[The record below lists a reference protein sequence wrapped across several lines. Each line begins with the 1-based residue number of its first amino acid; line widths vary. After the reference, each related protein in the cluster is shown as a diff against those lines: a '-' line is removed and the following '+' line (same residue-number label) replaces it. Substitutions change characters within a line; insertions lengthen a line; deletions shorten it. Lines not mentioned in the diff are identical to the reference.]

1 MYLEFLCNGDKD
13 MIVAFHTLGCK
24 VNQYETQAMR
34 RQLEHAGYQT
44 TEFAPDET
52 QADVLVINSCTVT
65 GESDRKL
72 RQFLRRCRRALP
84 HAVIVLCG
92 CMPQAYPDQAAALPE
107 VDIVLGN
114 AVRSDLLPKLE
125 EYFAEKKPISC
136 VPPHGAVY
144 EPLDIDAFQG
154 RTRAFVKIQDG
165 CNRFCSYCIIPY
177 ARGRVRSRR
186 PEDIT
191 AELARLAANG
201 YKEVVLVGIN
211 LTAYGQDLG
220 LTIADAV
227 DAACAVDGLERVRL
241 GSLEP
246 DFITDE
252 VIARMKAQPKL
263 CPQFHLAL
271 QSGCDAT
278 LKRMNRHYTT
288 AEYADLCQRL
298 RHHFPDCAITTDVM
312 VGFPGESAEA
322 FEQSCRFVESI
333 QFARVHIFAYSRR
346 RGTNAD
352 RMPHQVDNA
361 EKARRSKAM
370 QEICNRS
377 AAAYASRYVGKT
389 VSVLLETP
397 CSDHRIDGHT
407 DTYLTVM
414 VKTDKPEGALIHAEI
429 QDCKGDTLYG
439 VEAT

>member
-1 MYLEFLCNGDKD
+1 ML
-13 MIVAFHTLGCK
+13 VAFHTLGCK

-34 RQLEHAGYQT
+34 RQLESAGYET
-44 TEFAPDET
+44 TEFLPEQT
-52 QADVLVINSCTVT
+52 MADVLVINSCTVT

-72 RQFLRRCRRALP
+72 RQFLRRCRRTLP
-84 HAVIVLCG
+84 KAVIVLCG
-92 CMPQAYPDQAAALPE
+92 CMSQAYPDVAASFPE

-125 EYFAEKKPISC
+125 EYLVEKQPICC
-136 VPPHGAVY
+136 VPQHSTQY
-144 EPLDIDAFQG
+144 EPLEIDAFQG

-177 ARGRVRSRR
+177 ARGRVRSRQ
-186 PEDIT
+186 PADIT
-191 AELARLAANG
+191 AELTRLAANG

-227 DAACAVDGLERVRL
+227 DAACAVEGLERVRL

-288 AEYADLCQRL
+288 AEYADLCARL
-298 RHHFPDCAITTDVM
+298 RHHFPDCALTTDVM
-312 VGFPGESAEA
+312 VGFPGETPEE
-322 FEQSCRFVESI
+322 FEESCRFVESI
-333 QFARVHIFAYSRR
+333 GFARVHIFAYSRR
-346 RGTNAD
+346 PGTNAD
-352 RMPHQVDNA
+352 RLPNQIDNN
-361 EKARRSKAM
+361 EKSRRSKRM
-370 QEICNRS
+370 QSICRRN
-377 AAAYASRYVGKT
+377 AEEYASRYVGRT

-397 CSDHRIDGHT
+397 YPDDVIDGHT

-414 VKTDKPEGALIHAEI
+414 VKTDKPEGTLLPVRITS
-429 QDCKGDTLYG
+429 CKGELLYG
-439 VEAT
+439 EEI

>member
-1 MYLEFLCNGDKD
+1 
-13 MIVAFHTLGCK
+13 MIIAFHTHGCK

-34 RQLEHAGYQT
+34 RQMEQAGYQT
-44 TEFAPDET
+44 AEFVPGHT

-92 CMPQAYPDQAAALPE
+92 CMPQAYPEAAFDLPE
-107 VDIVLGN
+107 VDVVLGN
-114 AVRSDLLPKLE
+114 AVRADLLPKLE
-125 EYFAEKKPISC
+125 EYFARKQRICC
-136 VPPHGAVY
+136 VPQHSSVY
-144 EPLDIDAFQG
+144 EPMGIDEFQG

-177 ARGRVRSRR
+177 ARGRVRSRQ

-191 AELARLAANG
+191 AELTRLAANG
-201 YKEVVLVGIN
+201 YKEAVLVGIN

-252 VIARMKAQPKL
+252 VIARLKAQPKL

-288 AEYADLCQRL
+288 AEYADLCRRL
-298 RHHFPDCAITTDVM
+298 RHHFPSCAITTDIM
-312 VGFPGESAEA
+312 VGFPGETEEE
-322 FEQSCRFVESI
+322 FEQSCSFVQSI
-333 QFARVHIFAYSRR
+333 AFARAHVFAYSRR
-346 RGTNAD
+346 KGTNAD
-352 RMPHQVDNA
+352 RMPNQVEDA
-361 EKARRSKAM
+361 EKIRRSKKM
-370 QEICNRS
+370 QAICNHS
-377 AAAYASRYVGKT
+377 AEEYATQYVGKC

-397 CSDHRIDGHT
+397 CSDHSIDGHT
-407 DTYLTVM
+407 DTYQTVI
-414 VKTDKPEGALIHAEI
+414 VNTDKCEGTLIPVRI
-429 QDCKGDTLYG
+429 IRCKGDTLYG
-439 VEAT
+439 EEIV

>member
-1 MYLEFLCNGDKD
+1 ML
-13 MIVAFHTLGCK
+13 VAFHTLGCK

-34 RQLEHAGYQT
+34 KQMESAGYET
-44 TEFAPDET
+44 AEFIPNET
-52 QADVLVINSCTVT
+52 AADVLVINSCTVT

-84 HAVIVLCG
+84 RAVIVLCG
-92 CMPQAYPDQAAALPE
+92 CMSQAYPDAAFALPE

-114 AVRSDLLPKLE
+114 AVRGDLLPKLKE
-125 EYFAEKKPISC
+125 FLVEKQRICC
-136 VPPHGAVY
+136 VPPHTAAY
-144 EPLDIDAFQG
+144 EPLCIDDFQG

-177 ARGRVRSRR
+177 ARGRVRSRQ
-186 PEDIT
+186 PADIT
-191 AELARLAANG
+191 AELTRLVAKG

-211 LTAYGQDLG
+211 LTAYGQDCG
-220 LTIADAV
+220 RNIADAV
-227 DAACAVDGLERVRL
+227 DAACAVEGLERVRL

-252 VIARMKAQPKL
+252 VIERLKAQPKL

-288 AEYADLCQRL
+288 AEYADLCARL
-298 RHHFPDCAITTDVM
+298 RRHFPDCAITTDVM
-312 VGFPGESAEA
+312 VGFPGESPEE
-322 FEQSCRFVESI
+322 FEESCRFVDSVE
-333 QFARVHIFAYSRR
+333 FARAHIFAYSRR
-346 RGTNAD
+346 PGTNAD
-352 RMPHQVDNA
+352 RLPNQVDNS
-361 EKARRSKAM
+361 EKVHRSKIM
-370 QEICNRS
+370 QDICNRS
-377 AAAYASRYVGKT
+377 ATAYAARYIGKT

-397 CSDHRIDGHT
+397 YPNGIIDGHT

-414 VKTDKPEGALIHAEI
+414 VKTDKPVGTLIPVKI
-429 QDCKGDTLYG
+429 SSCKGDTLYG
-439 VEAT
+439 AEIP

>member
-1 MYLEFLCNGDKD
+1 ML
-13 MIVAFHTLGCK
+13 VAFHTLGCK

-34 RQLEHAGYQT
+34 HQMEAAGYETAEFVPDQT
-44 TEFAPDET
+44 I
-52 QADVLVINSCTVT
+52 ADVLVINSCTVT

-72 RQFLRRCRRALP
+72 RQFIRRCRRALP
-84 HAVIVLCG
+84 NAILVLCG
-92 CMPQAYPDQAAALPE
+92 CMSQAYPDKAFALPE

-125 EYFAEKKPISC
+125 EYFVEKQRICC
-136 VPPHGAVY
+136 VPAHTNVY

-177 ARGRVRSRR
+177 ARGRVRSRQ

-191 AELARLAANG
+191 AELTRLVSNG

-211 LTAYGQDLG
+211 LTAYGQDCG
-220 LTIADAV
+220 LNIADAV

-246 DFITDE
+246 DFITDD
-252 VIARMKAQPKL
+252 VIARLKAQPKL

-278 LKRMNRHYTT
+278 LRRMNRHYTT
-288 AEYADLCQRL
+288 AEYADLCARL
-298 RHHFPDCAITTDVM
+298 RHHFPDCALTTDVM
-312 VGFPGESAEA
+312 VGFPGESEEE
-322 FEQSCRFVESI
+322 FEESCRFVDSI
-333 QFARVHIFAYSRR
+333 GFSRVHIFAYSRR
-346 RGTNAD
+346 HGTRAD
-352 RMPHQVDNA
+352 RFPDQVDNR
-361 EKARRSKAM
+361 EKTQRSKNM
-370 QEICNRS
+370 QAICNAHAERF
-377 AAAYASRYVGKT
+377 ASHYVGKT

-397 CSDHRIDGHT
+397 YPNGVIDGHT
-407 DTYLTVM
+407 DTYLTV
-414 VKTDKPEGALIHAEI
+414 VVQTDKPEGTLLPVRITS
-429 QDCKGDTLYG
+429 CKGEVLYA
-439 VEAT
+439 EEI

>member
-1 MYLEFLCNGDKD
+1 MV
-13 MIVAFHTLGCK
+13 VAFHTLGCK

-34 RQLEHAGYQT
+34 RQLEKAGYQT
-44 TEFAPDET
+44 TEFIPDAT

-72 RQFLRRCRRALP
+72 RQFIRRCRRALP
-84 HAVIVLCG
+84 NAVIVLCG
-92 CMPQAYPDQAAALPE
+92 CMPQAYPDAAFALPE

-114 AVRSDLLPKLE
+114 AVRGNLLPQLE
-125 EYFAEKKPISC
+125 EYIVEKKRICC
-136 VPPHGAVY
+136 VPPHSSVY

-177 ARGRVRSRR
+177 ARGRVRSRQ
-186 PEDIT
+186 PADIT
-191 AELARLAANG
+191 AELTRLAANG
-201 YKEVVLVGIN
+201 YKEAVLVGIN

-220 LTIADAV
+220 LSIADAV
-227 DAACAVDGLERVRL
+227 DAACAVEGIERVRL

-252 VIARMKAQPKL
+252 VIARLKTHPKL

-288 AEYADLCQRL
+288 TEYADLCERL
-298 RHHFPDCAITTDVM
+298 RRHFPDCAITTDVM
-312 VGFPGESAEA
+312 VGFPGESDAE
-322 FEQSCRFVESI
+322 FEETCRFVESI
-333 QFARVHIFAYSRR
+333 HFARVHIFAYSRR

-352 RMPHQVDNA
+352 RMPDQIDQA
-361 EKARRSKAM
+361 EKVRRSKIM
-370 QEICNRS
+370 QDICNR
-377 AAAYASRYVGKT
+377 AAEAYAVQYVGKT

-397 CSDHRIDGHT
+397 YPDQRIDGHT

-414 VKTDKPEGALIHAEI
+414 VSTDKPEGSLIPVRITARE
-429 QDCKGDTLYG
+429 GTLLYG
-439 VEAT
+439 VENK

>member
-1 MYLEFLCNGDKD
+1 ML
-13 MIVAFHTLGCK
+13 VSFHTLGCK

-34 RQLEHAGYQT
+34 KQLETAGYKT
-44 TEFAPDET
+44 AEYVPGET
-52 QADVLVINSCTVT
+52 DVDVLVINSCTVT

-92 CMPQAYPDQAAALPE
+92 CMSQAYPDAAFALPE

-114 AVRSDLLPKLE
+114 AMRSDLLPKLE
-125 EYFAEKKPISC
+125 EYFVEKQRICC
-136 VPPHGAVY
+136 VPAHTSVY
-144 EPLDIDAFQG
+144 EPLDIDDFQG

-191 AELARLAANG
+191 AELTRLAAKG

-211 LTAYGQDLG
+211 LTAYGQDCG
-220 LTIADAV
+220 LDIADAV
-227 DAACAVDGLERVRL
+227 DAACAVEGLERVRL

-288 AEYADLCQRL
+288 AEYADLCARL
-298 RHHFPDCAITTDVM
+298 RYHFPDCAITTDVM
-312 VGFPGESAEA
+312 VGFPGESQEE
-322 FEQSCRFVESI
+322 FEESLRFVESVD
-333 QFARVHIFAYSRR
+333 FARAHIFAYSRR
-346 RGTNAD
+346 PGTNAD
-352 RMPHQVDNA
+352 RLPNQIDNG
-361 EKARRSKAM
+361 EKTHRSKMM
-370 QEICNRS
+370 QDVCNKS
-377 AAAYASRYVGKT
+377 AAAYASRYVGQT

-397 CSDHRIDGHT
+397 YPDGIIDGHT

-414 VKTDKPEGALIHAEI
+414 VKPDKPEGTLLPVRITC
-429 QDCKGDTLYG
+429 CKGDILYG
-439 VEAT
+439 EEML

>member
-1 MYLEFLCNGDKD
+1 ML
-13 MIVAFHTLGCK
+13 IAFHTQGCK

-34 RQLEHAGYQT
+34 RQMEQAGYET
-44 TEFAPDET
+44 TEFVPNET

-84 HAVIVLCG
+84 EAVIVLCG
-92 CMPQAYPDQAAALPE
+92 CMSQAYPDAAFDLPE

-125 EYFAEKKPISC
+125 QYFVEKRRICC
-136 VPPHGAVY
+136 VPPHTDVY
-144 EPLDIDAFQG
+144 EPMEIDAFQG

-191 AELARLAANG
+191 AELTRLAANG

-227 DAACAVDGLERVRL
+227 DAACAVDGLERIRL

-246 DFITDE
+246 DFITDD

-288 AEYADLCQRL
+288 AEYADLCARL
-298 RHHFPDCAITTDVM
+298 RRHFPNCAITTDVM
-312 VGFPGESAEA
+312 VGFPGETQEE
-322 FEQSCRFVESI
+322 FEQSCHFVKSVA
-333 QFARVHIFAYSRR
+333 FARVHIFAYSRR
-346 RGTNAD
+346 RGTHAD
-352 RMPHQVDNA
+352 RMPNQIDNA
-361 EKARRSKAM
+361 TKNQRSKLM
-370 QEICNRS
+370 QDICHQD
-377 AAAYASRYVGKT
+377 ACEYASHYVGQT

-397 CSDHRIDGHT
+397 YPDGYIDGHT
-407 DTYLTVM
+407 DTYLNVM
-414 VKTDKPEGALIHAEI
+414 VKTDKPEGSLISVRITE
-429 QDCKGDTLYG
+429 CKGDQLFA
-439 VEAT
+439 VETDE

>member
-1 MYLEFLCNGDKD
+1 ML
-13 MIVAFHTLGCK
+13 VAFHTLGCK

-34 RQLEHAGYQT
+34 KQMENAGYETAEYVPNQT
-44 TEFAPDET
+44 N
-52 QADVLVINSCTVT
+52 ADVLVVNSCTVT

-72 RQFLRRCRRALP
+72 RQFLRRSRRALP
-84 HAVIVLCG
+84 NAVIVLCG
-92 CMPQAYPDQAAALPE
+92 CMSQAYPDAAFALPE

-125 EYFAEKKPISC
+125 EYFTTKQRICC
-136 VPPHGAVY
+136 VPPHTSAY
-144 EPLDIDAFQG
+144 ESMDIDDFQG

-177 ARGRVRSRR
+177 ARGRVRSRQ
-186 PEDIT
+186 PADIT
-191 AELARLAANG
+191 AELTRLASKG

-211 LTAYGQDLG
+211 LTAYGQDCG

-227 DAACAVDGLERVRL
+227 DAACAVEGLERVRL

-252 VIARMKAQPKL
+252 VISRMKVQPKL

-288 AEYADLCQRL
+288 AEYADLCERL
-298 RHHFPDCAITTDVM
+298 RHHFPNCALTTDVM
-312 VGFPGESAEA
+312 VGFPGESREEFEA
-322 FEQSCRFVESI
+322 SCRFVDSI
-333 QFARVHIFAYSRR
+333 RFARAHIFAYSRR
-346 RGTNAD
+346 PGTNAD
-352 RMPHQVDNA
+352 RLPNQVDNS
-361 EKARRSKAM
+361 EKTCRSKEM
-370 QEICNRS
+370 QAVCDKH
-377 AAAYASRYVGKT
+377 AAAYAAQYVGQT

-397 CSDHRIDGHT
+397 YPDGITDGHT

-414 VKTDKPEGALIHAEI
+414 VKTNKPEGTII
-429 QDCKGDTLYG
+429 PVTITSSKDDILYG
-439 VEAT
+439 EECI

>member
-1 MYLEFLCNGDKD
+1 ML
-13 MIVAFHTLGCK
+13 IAFHTQGCK

-34 RQLEHAGYQT
+34 RQMEQAGYET
-44 TEFAPDET
+44 TEFVPCET

-84 HAVIVLCG
+84 DAAIVLCG
-92 CMPQAYPDQAAALPE
+92 CMSQAYPEAAFDLPE

-114 AVRSDLLPKLE
+114 AKRSALLPKLE
-125 EYFAEKKPISC
+125 EFFAEKQRICC
-136 VPPHGAVY
+136 VPPHTSAY
-144 EPLDIDAFQG
+144 EPMEIDAFQG

-177 ARGRVRSRR
+177 ARGRVRSRQ
-186 PEDIT
+186 PQDIT
-191 AELARLAANG
+191 NELTRLAANG

-252 VIARMKAQPKL
+252 VIERMKAQPKL

-288 AEYADLCQRL
+288 AEYADLCDRL
-298 RHHFPDCAITTDVM
+298 RHHFPNCAITTDVM
-312 VGFPGESAEA
+312 VGFPGETQEE
-322 FEQSCRFVESI
+322 FEQTCRFMESI
-333 QFARVHIFAYSRR
+333 AFARVHIFAYSRR

-352 RMPHQVDNA
+352 RMPNQIDNA
-361 EKARRSKAM
+361 TKNRRSKII
-370 QEICNRS
+370 QEICHRD
-377 AAAYASRYVGKT
+377 ACAYASQYVGQT

-397 CSDHRIDGHT
+397 YPDGYIDGHT
-407 DTYLTVM
+407 DTYLNVM
-414 VKTDKPEGALIHAEI
+414 VKTGKPEGSLISVHI
-429 QDCKGDTLYG
+429 TDCKDDQLYG
-439 VEAT
+439 TEAEG

>member
-1 MYLEFLCNGDKD
+1 ML
-13 MIVAFHTLGCK
+13 VSFHTLGCK

-34 RQLEHAGYQT
+34 KQLETAGYKT
-44 TEFAPDET
+44 AEYVPGET
-52 QADVLVINSCTVT
+52 DVDVLVINSCTVT

-92 CMPQAYPDQAAALPE
+92 CMSQAYPDAAFALPE

-114 AVRSDLLPKLE
+114 ATRSDLLPKLE
-125 EYFAEKKPISC
+125 EYFVEKQRICC
-136 VPPHGAVY
+136 VPAHTSVY
-144 EPLDIDAFQG
+144 EPLDIDDFQG

-191 AELARLAANG
+191 AELTRLAAKG

-211 LTAYGQDLG
+211 LTAYGQDCG
-220 LTIADAV
+220 LDIADAV
-227 DAACAVDGLERVRL
+227 DAACAVEGLERVRL

-252 VIARMKAQPKL
+252 VIARMKTQPKL

-288 AEYADLCQRL
+288 AEYADLCARL
-298 RHHFPDCAITTDVM
+298 RYHFPDCAITTDVM
-312 VGFPGESAEA
+312 VGFPGESQEE
-322 FEQSCRFVESI
+322 FEESLRFVESVD
-333 QFARVHIFAYSRR
+333 FARAHIFAYSRR
-346 RGTNAD
+346 PGTNAD
-352 RMPHQVDNA
+352 RLPNQIDNG
-361 EKARRSKAM
+361 EKTHRSKMM
-370 QEICNRS
+370 QDVCNKS
-377 AAAYASRYVGKT
+377 AAAYASRYVGQT

-397 CSDHRIDGHT
+397 YPDGIIDGHT

-414 VKTDKPEGALIHAEI
+414 VKTDKPEGTLLPVRIKS
-429 QDCKGDTLYG
+429 CKGDVLYG
-439 VEAT
+439 DEVL

>member
-1 MYLEFLCNGDKD
+1 ML
-13 MIVAFHTLGCK
+13 IAFHTQGCK

-34 RQLEHAGYQT
+34 RQVEQAGSET
-44 TEFAPDET
+44 TEFVPNET

-72 RQFLRRCRRALP
+72 RQFLRRCRRTSP
-84 HAVIVLCG
+84 GAVIVLCG
-92 CMPQAYPDQAAALPE
+92 CMSQAYPDAAFDLPE

-114 AVRSDLLPKLE
+114 AIRSDLLPKLE
-125 EYFAEKKPISC
+125 EYFAEKQRICC
-136 VPPHGAVY
+136 VPPHPTTY
-144 EPLDIDAFQG
+144 ESMEIDAFQG

-191 AELARLAANG
+191 AELTRLAANG
-201 YKEVVLVGIN
+201 YKEAVLVGIN

-227 DAACAVDGLERVRL
+227 DAACAVKGLERIRL

-246 DFITDE
+246 DFITDD
-252 VIARMKAQPKL
+252 VIARMKAQSKL

-288 AEYADLCQRL
+288 AEYADLCARL
-298 RHHFPDCAITTDVM
+298 RQHFPHCAITTDVM
-312 VGFPGESAEA
+312 VGFPGESQEE
-322 FEQSCRFVESI
+322 FEQSCRFAESI
-333 QFARVHIFAYSRR
+333 GFARVHIFAYSRR

-352 RMPHQVDNA
+352 RMPGQIDTA
-361 EKARRSKAM
+361 TKTQRSKIM
-370 QEICNRS
+370 QEICHRD
-377 AAAYASRYVGKT
+377 AIAYASRYVGET
-389 VSVLLETP
+389 VDVLLETP
-397 CSDHRIDGHT
+397 YPGGYVDGHT
-407 DTYLTVM
+407 DTYLNVL
-414 VKTDKPEGALIHAEI
+414 VKTDKPEGSLISVRI
-429 QDCKGDTLYG
+429 TDCKDDRLIGIDIT
-439 VEAT
+439 

>member
-1 MYLEFLCNGDKD
+1 MV
-13 MIVAFHTLGCK
+13 VAFHTSGCK

-34 RQLEHAGYQT
+34 RQLELAGYET
-44 TEFAPDET
+44 VEFIPEET
-52 QADVLVINSCTVT
+52 HADVLVINSCTVT

-72 RQFLRRCRRALP
+72 RQFLRRCRRDLP
-84 HAVIVLCG
+84 EAVIVLCG
-92 CMPQAYPDQAAALPE
+92 CMSQAYPETAFALPE

-125 EYFAEKKPISC
+125 EYFISKQRICC
-136 VPPHGAVY
+136 VPEHSSTY
-144 EPLDIDAFQG
+144 EPLEINTFQG

-191 AELARLAANG
+191 AELTRLAANG
-201 YKEVVLVGIN
+201 YKEIVLVGIN
-211 LTAYGQDLG
+211 LTAYGQDCN

-227 DAACAVDGLERVRL
+227 DAACAVDGIERVRL

-252 VIARMKAQPKL
+252 IIARLKAQPKL

-288 AEYADLCQRL
+288 EEYADLCVRL
-298 RHHFPDCAITTDVM
+298 RHFFPDCAITTDVM
-312 VGFPGESAEA
+312 VGFPGETEEE
-322 FEQSCRFVESI
+322 FENTCRFVETI
-333 QFARVHIFAYSRR
+333 NFAQAHVFAYSRR
-346 RGTNAD
+346 AGTRAD
-352 RMPHQVDNA
+352 RFLDQIDNA
-361 EKARRSKAM
+361 EKRRRSKQM
-370 QEICNRS
+370 QTICNKS
-377 AAAYASRYVGKT
+377 ASSYAANYIGKT

-397 CSDHRIDGHT
+397 YPDGVMDGHT

-414 VKTDKPEGALIHAEI
+414 VKTNQSEGTLLPVKITS
-429 QDCKGDTLYG
+429 CKGSILYG
-439 VEAT
+439 EEV